1 MKFLLFLNMIF
12 ISSCLVDSYG
22 SDLEDGCSVY
32 SLSSSEVRG
41 DSASVS
47 TLPDSKT
54 IIDDSSMSHA
64 DKIKAAAELSAA
76 GNKRE
81 AEKIY
86 RFVMNDLKASF
97 VDRAIAMVRLRA
109 LGVIV

>member
-12 ISSCLVDSYG
+12 ISSCLVHSYG
-22 SDLEDGCSVY
+22 SDLAAESDVEEGCSVY
-32 SLSSSEVRG
+32 SLSSSERVP
-41 DSASVS
+41 A
-47 TLPDSKT
+47 LPDSKT
-54 IIDDSSMSHA
+54 IIADSSMSHS

-76 GNKRE
+76 GKKRE

-86 RFVMNDLKASF
+86 RFVMNDLKARF
-97 VDRAIAMVRLRA
+97 VDRAIAMGRLRA